1 MRPALGSA
9 GPLKDQLVS
18 VLIGLGES
26 ESVAAA
32 ALAACRVD
40 FEAAY
45 YLIFHKRLVFEMH
58 ASSS

>member
-1 MRPALGSA
+1 
-9 GPLKDQLVS
+9 VS